1 MAGRRNKAIEEQ
13 YENLLN
19 EQLELTPTLPS
30 RSIARILC
38 EKYPE
43 YFYNIEQARGLVK
56 SRRSANGNRHREAR
70 LRSGK
75 KMHVQLLD
83 NYPEPELHELDPY
96 QIPTGNTKCGL
107 ISDIHFPKQCNE
119 TIDMALN
126 RFAKEGVDTIILNG
140 DLLDNPTFGKFPV
153 DPNYRSRVGHWFDQ
167 TEYFLESLREAF
179 PNALIL
185 FAEGNHDAWYR
196 RWLWNHAKNIAAD
209 GYYNLQERLHLIDYN
224 IKFIPEIQLIRLADY
239 FIFHGHQHAKG
250 GALDTVAKRLVT
262 KLNSNCIIG
271 HMHYASSFST
281 TNIMGDNCAT
291 VHVLG
296 AASTLKPSY
305 MPFGGKSRKGYAY
318 IEVINGVCQ
327 VHNIWN
333 DGGKAKEIV
342 I

>member
-1 MAGRRNKAIEEQ
+1 MAGRKNKATEDLFEK
-13 YENLLN
+13 LVT
-19 EQLELTPTLPS
+19 EQLELTPTLPN
-30 RSIARILC
+30 RTIARILL
-38 EKYPE
+38 ERHPE
-43 YFYNIEQARGLVK
+43 VFQHLEQVRGLVR
-56 SRRSANGNRHREAR
+56 SRRDAHSFSRSQSR
-70 LRSGK
+70 LRAGK
-75 KMHVQLLD
+75 KVYTRIIEH
-83 NYPEPELHELDPY
+83 YPEPELHELEPFI
-96 QIPTGNTKCGL
+96 IPTGNKKCGL
-107 ISDIHFPKQCNE
+107 ISDLHFPKQCNE
-119 TIDMALN
+119 TIDMGLN
-126 RFAKEGVDTIILNG
+126 HFAKEGVDTIILNG
-140 DLLDNPTFGKFPV
+140 DILDNPTFGKFPV
-153 DPNYRSRVGHWFDQ
+153 DPNYRSKVGHWFDQ

-209 GYYNLQERLHLIDYN
+209 GYYNLQERLHLIEYN

-318 IEVINGVCQ
+318 IEVINGICQ